1 MEINAKEIDSIY
13 MKGIFLGMNSRFY
26 AMNGRFIFN
35 NKTTV
40 EETKKQV
47 NNMWQEL
54 KMIQK

>member
-1 MEINAKEIDSIY
+1 